1 MSETIL
7 TPELQTALDE
17 ANGFVQGSSFV
28 LMTVEAYREMM
39 GVGSDEEM
47 RSSVEAVHR
56 GLADIEA
63 GRTHD
68 MDDVF
73 RELDETYGTVG

>member
-28 LMTVEAYREMM
+28 LMTVEAYRGMM

>member
-1 MSETIL
+1 MPETIL

-17 ANGFVQGSSFV
+17 GNGFVQGSSFV

-39 GVGSDEEM
+39 GVGSEEEM
-47 RSSVEAVHR
+47 RASVEAVHR
-56 GLADIEA
+56 GLADVEA

>member
-1 MSETIL
+1 MVAPHL
-7 TPELQTALDE
+7 TSDLHNALDQ
-17 ANGFVQGSSFV
+17 NRGFVQGSSYV
-28 LMTVEAYREMM
+28 LMTVETYREMM

-47 RSSVEAVHR
+47 RASVEAVQR